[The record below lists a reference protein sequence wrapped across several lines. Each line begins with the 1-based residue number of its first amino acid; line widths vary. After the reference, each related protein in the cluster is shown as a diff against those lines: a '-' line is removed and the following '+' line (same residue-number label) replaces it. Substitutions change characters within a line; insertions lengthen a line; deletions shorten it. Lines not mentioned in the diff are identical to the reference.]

1 MTAFPDAAGGG
12 PDAPADPHADRLRA
26 AGLTRVVLPAGN
38 EMGTVNAWIVDDD
51 PLTLVDAGTR
61 APGAMEALDAALRG
75 LGRTVA
81 DVGLVVLTHH
91 HADHL
96 GLVGEVV
103 RRSGA
108 EVAGLAPVAQYL
120 EDYAAATAADRA
132 FSGELLLRHGADVAT
147 VAAHRAGWAAFHGLA
162 EAAPV
167 GVPLTAGSRV
177 RLRDRNLEVLARP
190 GHSETDVLLVDADR
204 RLALGGDHVLG
215 TAPSV
220 PVRDRP
226 LAPAGPYVPGTDDVG
241 VLLRYRASLRATR
254 ELPLDLVLPGHG
266 PAFGG
271 LPGVVDGH
279 LGRQARDAE
288 RLLERA
294 GRKPFTGVG
303 LVAGIWPQAAPAM
316 IFVLLSSVLGGLGL
330 LEAEGRVR
338 RLDGDDGEPVR
349 FVAA

>member
-1 MTAFPDAAGGG
+1 MTALPDAAEGG
-12 PDAPADPHADRLRA
+12 PDRSAEPHADRLRT
-26 AGLTRVVLPAGN
+26 AGLTRVALPAGN

-61 APGAMEALDAALRG
+61 APGAPEALDAALRG
-75 LGRTVA
+75 VGRTV
-81 DVGLVVLTHH
+81 DDIGLVLLTHH

-108 EVAGLAPVAQYL
+108 EVAALAPVAAYL
-120 EDYAAATAADRA
+120 EDYAAATGADRA
-132 FSGELLLRHGADVAT
+132 FSGELLLRHGADAAT
-147 VAAHRAGWAAFHGLA
+147 VAAHRAGWATFHGLA

-167 GVPLTAGSRV
+167 GVPLAAGSRV
-177 RLRDRNLEVLARP
+177 RLRDRTLEVLPRP
-190 GHSETDVLLVDADR
+190 GHSETDVLLVDAER

-226 LAPAGPYVPGTDDVG
+226 LTADGPYAPRTDDLG

-254 ELPLDLVLPGHG
+254 ELPVDVVLPGHG
-266 PAFGG
+266 PAFSG
-271 LPGVVDGH
+271 LPGVVDDH
-279 LGRQARDAE
+279 LERQARDAE
-288 RLLERA
+288 RLLGRA
-294 GRKPFTGVG
+294 GREPFTAVG
-303 LVAGIWPQAAPAM
+303 LVGRIWPRAAPPM
-316 IFVLLSSVLGGLGL
+316 VFVLLSTVLGGLGL
-330 LEAEGRVR
+330 LAADGRIS
-338 RLDGDDGEPVR
+338 RLEDDDGRPVR